1 MRVLTAWI
9 PVPPLPQ
16 LTVEHGTNT
25 PRSNDLQ
32 RALSS
37 WRMTRGVVHMWQ
49 YWLFFPSP
57 LPNLQVYLASENT
70 LKRITSLGPGCD
82 MFLLTYLCW
91 TLHFVWLVSSKSQG
105 SWFEEFE
112 GSPLV
117 HQSNLST
124 LPSETN
130 LEAHFGKLHLTPF
143 PAPRLNQ
150 RCWQLQ
156 EQNLESKELNEML
169 ATIVSR

>member
-32 RALSS
+32 RVLSS

-57 LPNLQVYLASENT
+57 LPNLQVYLASEST
-70 LKRITSLGPGCD
+70 LKRITNWALVV
-82 MFLLTYLCW
+82 MFLLKHLCC
-91 TLHFVWLVSSKSQG
+91 TRHFVWLVSSKSQG

-112 GSPLV
+112 ESPLV
-117 HQSNLST
+117 HQANLST

-130 LEAHFGKLHLTPF
+130 LEAHFGKLYLTPF